1 MTESNVLEKQKGFK
15 KGRSYMNQL
24 FTVRQLSEKVII
36 KNKKM
41 VVHVLIWKR
50 PIQQRGKR

>member
-1 MTESNVLEKQKGFK
+1 MYLRNRRALK

-36 KNKKM
+36 NEEQEDGGGM
-41 VVHVLIWKR
+41 C
-50 PIQQRGKR
+50 